1 MDSDGNTISVLEEIL
16 EQKQRKRT
24 FLEKYLWCCF
34 NRPRRLYG
42 GSGGKW
48 RQVEGE

>member
-24 FLEKYLWCCF
+24 FFRKIFMVLL
-34 NRPRRLYG
+34 
-42 GSGGKW
+42 
-48 RQVEGE
+48 

>member
-42 GSGGKW
+42 K
-48 RQVEGE
+48 QY